1 MRRDARFI
9 QMQEKFTPP
18 LNPDLANGVA
28 VKQLAKAEAY
38 VDSVIRSAAKSFPE
52 GVEYLGCERATP
64 SEEYNLITTKG
75 RDRKK
80 YNVARSYLYLMKYH
94 FAFNGEKLPP
104 RYVYLPYVEDA
115 GFIMINNVKYLIM
128 PTLNDIVFSI
138 TKDSIFVRLLRDRMR
153 FQRFSWNIQS
163 LEGQVEVISVVWSPI
178 HKKKVTRPH
187 VSGRTTNMHYLLCKY
202 GFTGSFERFAGFKPE
217 IGYDE
222 INYDN
227 YAIADWVI
235 YTSATGRAPRA
246 IRGAW
251 NPTKIRIAIPRKHD
265 TPMTR
270 SMVAGF
276 YYVADHFPGRVK
288 AEWVE
293 NDRLWKVL
301 LGHFI
306 EEAGVGEGTL
316 FENMTVHIKS
326 LDQYLDV
333 FVIKQLKGIGYDI
346 QDPYQ
351 ILAMLME
358 KFSDWLSGST
368 DRISSMY
375 DKELN
380 VNYFVLFPITSAIF
394 NTVYRLHQ
402 ILSTRKV
409 LNKGDVEKAFTNS
422 FTMGKIF
429 RITNSNAEVVALT
442 TPNDNKAL
450 RLTSMMIPQSANE
463 VTSSTGI
470 NVNDLSVKLHVS
482 IAEVGGFGAMTK
494 KAPDGRRRLNHHLQ
508 VDENFRIVRN
518 QEYAPLL
525 DQIQSLIR
533 IR

>member
-1 MRRDARFI
+1 
-9 QMQEKFTPP
+9 MQTQFTPA

-28 VKQLAKAEAY
+28 VKQLANAEAY

-64 SEEYNLITTKG
+64 TEEYNLITTKG
-75 RDRKK
+75 RDKKK
-80 YNVARSYLYLMKYH
+80 YNVARSYLYLMKYY
-94 FAFNGEKLPP
+94 FAFQGERLAP

-115 GFIMINNVKYLIM
+115 GFIMINNVKHLIM
-128 PTLNDIVFSI
+128 PTLNDIVFSV

-153 FQRFSWNIQS
+153 FQRFPWNIQT
-163 LEGQVEVISVVWSPI
+163 LEGKVEVIGVVWSPI

-187 VSGRTTNMHYLLCKY
+187 VSGRTTNMHYLLAKY
-202 GFTGSFERFAGFKPE
+202 GFTEAFERFAGFKPI
-217 IGYDE
+217 IGYGE

-227 YAIADWVI
+227 YSPDEWVV
-235 YTSATGRAPRA
+235 YTTATGKAPRA

-251 NPTKIRIAIPRKHD
+251 NPTQIRVAIPKEFD
-265 TPMTR
+265 NPMTR
-270 SMVAGF
+270 SMLAGF
-276 YYVADHFPGRVK
+276 YYVTDHFPGRVK
-288 AEWVE
+288 AEWVD
-293 NDRLWKVL
+293 NSRLWKVL

-316 FENMTVHIKS
+316 FENMTEHIRS

-333 FVIKQLKGIGYDI
+333 FVIKQLQDIGYEVEDL
-346 QDPYQ
+346 YQ
-351 ILAMLME
+351 ILAMLLE
-358 KFSDWLSGST
+358 RFSDWLSAST

-394 NTVYRLHQ
+394 NTVYRLNQ
-402 ILSTRKV
+402 KLSTRKT
-409 LNKGDVEKAFTNS
+409 LSKGDVEKTLADS

-429 RITNSNAEVVALT
+429 HIANSNAEVVPLT

-470 NVNDLSVKLHVS
+470 NVNDLSVKLHAS
-482 IAEVGGFGAMTK
+482 IAEVGGYGAMTK
-494 KAPDGRRRLNHHLQ
+494 KAPDGRRRLNHHLK
-508 VDENFRIVRN
+508 VNENFRIMRN
-518 QEYAPLL
+518 EDYAPLL